1 MSILTVSVLVSV
13 LVLLIFGFVYSLRI
27 TKKIELED
35 AIKSG
40 YSIKDEFQMSDSAF
54 GKFYANTVSNRI
66 SGNTIIRLAAIFSVD
81 LYVLQERIKTAGME
95 KNISAIEIVAM
106 KALGVIGGVVVGLGG
121 IASKNMFV
129 AVAGLIIFL
138 ALFLLPEGKIEDAI
152 KQREEDIILELPRF
166 IEQVFLCVEAG
177 ASLQNSLITVSRGSD
192 GIVGNLVLK
201 AMRNGEITGDW
212 GKELLSAT
220 MEYGVDALEEFVN
233 DILIAYDKGTSI
245 SGILKEEV
253 KHINAIKKSKDRE
266 RISKLT
272 TSTLLPMTFFFLL
285 PMMLIV
291 LLPMILQVME
301 MTQ

>member
-35 AIKSG
+35 ALRSG
-40 YSIKDEFQMSDSAF
+40 YSIKEEFKVSDSAF
-54 GKFYANTVSNRI
+54 GRFYEENLSDRI

-95 KNISAIEIVAM
+95 KSISAIEIVAL

-121 IASKNMFV
+121 IVTKNLVV
-129 AVAGLIIFL
+129 AVIGLVIFL
-138 ALFLLPEGKIEDAI
+138 ALFLVPEGKIGDAI
-152 KQREEDIILELPRF
+152 KQRDEDIVLELPRF
-166 IEQVFLCVEAG
+166 IEQVYLCVEAG
-177 ASLQNSLITVSRGSD
+177 ASLQECLITVSKSCG
-192 GIVGNLVLK
+192 GIVGGIVLK
-201 AMRNGEITGDW
+201 AMRDGEITGDW

-233 DILIAYDKGTSI
+233 DILIAYQKGTSI
-245 SGILKEEV
+245 GSTLQEEV
-253 KHINAIKKSKDRE
+253 KHINVIKQAKDKE
-266 RISKLT
+266 RIAKLT
-272 TSTLLPMTFFFLL
+272 TSTLMPMTFFFLL

-291 LLPMILQVME
+291 MLPMLLQVLE
-301 MTQ
+301 MST

>member
-27 TKKIELED
+27 TRKIELED

-81 LYVLQERIKTAGME
+81 LYVPQERIKTAGME

-166 IEQVFLCVEAG
+166 IEQVFLC
-177 ASLQNSLITVSRGSD
+177 
-192 GIVGNLVLK
+192 
-201 AMRNGEITGDW
+201 

-220 MEYGVDALEEFVN
+220 VEYGVDALEEFVN